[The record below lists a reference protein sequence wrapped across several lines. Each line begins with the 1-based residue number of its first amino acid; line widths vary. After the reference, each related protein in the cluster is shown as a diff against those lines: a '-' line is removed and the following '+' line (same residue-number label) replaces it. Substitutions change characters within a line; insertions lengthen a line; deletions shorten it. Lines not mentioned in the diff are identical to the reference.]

1 MQFWNQDLTTKVAAS
16 FLFLSL
22 VSVGVVGGV
31 AFLKAREALKQAAFN
46 RLEVTATL
54 KEEEITRWFEEQQRD
69 FLLTT
74 QFPDVQENLKLLL
87 SREKSDANRAA
98 YTVLSKY
105 FLEVTKLKPNLK
117 EIFILDRTNR
127 VMLSSHQRQKGQYE
141 TLANITYINQVE
153 PGNSFAPIFYSSP
166 VTGKPSVTLAAPL
179 RDVAG
184 VRQGI
189 ILAHLNLDQIDIIVR
204 ERTGL
209 GKSGETYLVSSLI
222 TKNTFISKAQ
232 VNTRNLPEGISS
244 PGINAAMRGV
254 RGFGLYRNYAGVP
267 VIGVYRWLN
276 DQDLALLVE
285 MHQEEAFA
293 PARQLSGII
302 MFVGLVSAILL
313 LIGVSWLT
321 KELTISQERLK
332 NYSHQLEV
340 KAQEAEAANRAKSEF
355 LANMSHELRTPLN
368 SILGFTQL
376 MIRDRFITPSQLE
389 HLEIIT
395 RSGEHLL
402 NLINDVLSMSK
413 IEAGRTTLN
422 ENSFDLYSLLDS
434 IEEIFKFKAESNG
447 LQLIF
452 ERSPEVPKYVRTDE
466 SKLRQVLI
474 NILGNAIKF
483 TQEGGVTL
491 RVRLGTG
498 ERGLGNSFSN
508 TQSSIPNPHYPLSP
522 EGPPPSPIPNYLH
535 FEVED
540 TGLGIAQNELENLFK
555 PFVQTEAGRKSQQG
569 TGLGLTISQQFV
581 HLMGGNITVNSVLD
595 QGTIFTFEIQISPAV
610 VTAIETRQLKRRVVG
625 IDPNQ
630 PKYRILVVEDKWE
643 NRLLLVKML
652 TSLGFQV
659 REAVNGQ
666 QGVLVWETW
675 EPHLIWMDMRMPV
688 MDGYEATKQIK
699 AHLKGQ
705 ATVIIALT
713 ASAFDEERTIVLS
726 AGCNDFV
733 RKPFREEV
741 ILNKM
746 AKYLGV
752 RYIYEQQELETNEI
766 EENSDFKLLSLEEA
780 LTQMPSGW
788 VAQLHHAALCTDEK
802 LIFSLLEQIP
812 EESAHLANTLADW
825 VNNFRIDKVIDL
837 TQPEQNGKESS

>member
-31 AFLKAREALKQAAFN
+31 AFLKAREALKQEAFN

-74 QFPDVQENLKLLL
+74 QFPDVQVNLKLLL

-98 YTVLSKY
+98 YIVLSKY

-127 VMLSSHQRQKGQYE
+127 VILSSHQRQKGQYE
-141 TLANITYINQVE
+141 TLANITYINQVK

-232 VNTRNLPEGISS
+232 VNTRNFPGGISS
-244 PGINAAMRGV
+244 PGIDAAMSGV

-302 MFVGLVSAILL
+302 VLVGLVSAVLL

-321 KELTISQERLK
+321 KELTISQEQLK

-355 LANMSHELRTPLN
+355 LANISHELRTPLN
-368 SILGFTQL
+368 SIIGFTQL
-376 MIRDRFITPSQLE
+376 MTRDRFITPSQLE
-389 HLEIIT
+389 YLEIIN

-402 NLINDVLSMSK
+402 TLINDVLSMSK

-434 IEEIFKFKAESNG
+434 IEEMFKFKAESNG

-452 ERSPEVPKYVRTDE
+452 EHSPEVPKYVRTDE

-508 TQSSIPNPHYPLSP
+508 TQYPMPYAQSL
-522 EGPPPSPIPNYLH
+522 IPNYLH

-555 PFVQTEAGRKSQQG
+555 PFMQTEAGRKSQQG

-581 HLMGGNITVNSVLD
+581 HLMGGNISVNSVLD
-595 QGTIFTFEIQISPAV
+595 QGTIFTFEIQISPAE
-610 VTAIETRQLKRRVVG
+610 VTEIETRQLKRRVIG
-625 IDPNQ
+625 IEPNQ
-630 PKYRILVVEDKWE
+630 PRYRILVVEDKWE

-659 REAVNGQ
+659 REVANGQ

-699 AHLKGQ
+699 SHLKGQ

-752 RYIYEQQELETNEI
+752 RYIYEQQELQTDQSA
-766 EENSDFKLLSLEEA
+766 ENSDFKLLSLEEA
-780 LTQMPSGW
+780 LTRMPSEW

-812 EESAHLANTLADW
+812 EESAHLANTLTDW